1 MDITRG
7 RELQERIGLD
17 ALTQWT
23 LFGTATDTGMQ
34 ERCIRIVGKTWDIP
48 EEETQAWLDAIARE
62 RSYAESGSSEHVRP
76 DDELPVNLSG
86 LETLNMTWDL
96 FETAAQM
103 DDPSCRRKIVLCRK
117 CAHPTR
123 NCGNLTANA
132 ATEGISA
139 SNFQRKHS
147 ALKKAE

>member
-103 DDPSCRRKIVLCRK
+103 DDL
-117 CAHPTR
+117 
-123 NCGNLTANA
+123 
-132 ATEGISA
+132 
-139 SNFQRKHS
+139 
-147 ALKKAE
+147 

>member
-48 EEETQAWLDAIARE
+48 EEETQAWLDARTQLCRE
-62 RSYAESGSSEHVRP
+62 R
-76 DDELPVNLSG
+76 LL
-86 LETLNMTWDL
+86 
-96 FETAAQM
+96 
-103 DDPSCRRKIVLCRK
+103 
-117 CAHPTR
+117 
-123 NCGNLTANA
+123 
-132 ATEGISA
+132 
-139 SNFQRKHS
+139 
-147 ALKKAE
+147 